1 MKILLSLLISIIMLN
16 AYDFN
21 TSVLPSAITS
31 KWQDI
36 DNGLKEFIIK
46 GDKNGMKEEFFT
58 LLKEPISIMTEEDKA
73 KFLIPKIN
81 LRRNNLSILMSY
93 TKYLIDQNRTQEIPE
108 IYTRLIDGMNNYYD
122 DYSLVTVVFEILINE
137 ITLKSLKYD
146 LAYLSKKEKA
156 QILSKA
162 PNLFTYKLDDFYRV
176 FKVDIK
182 TAIREKKVIL
192 IKIFPKKRVDKIF
205 IEVDK
210 KVLDFNNHLFALK
223 SKKEQEKII
232 KQFQKDS
239 KEFINKNLIQVSFLN
254 QKIKKYSDYILYLD
268 DFNLPKV
275 TTKQILTD
283 KLIIDTLFYT
293 AFLIKT
299 YELVE
304 ESKQVII
311 RNKELLE
318 MLRGGV

>member
-122 DYSLVTVVFEILINE
+122 DYSLVTVVFKILINE

-239 KEFINKNLIQVSFLN
+239 KEFINKNLTQVSFLN
-254 QKIKKYSDYILYLD
+254 QKIKKYSDYILYID
-268 DFNLPKV
+268 DSNLLKV
-275 TTKQILTD
+275 TTKEILSD
-283 KLIIDTLFYT
+283 ELIIDTLFYT
-293 AFLIKT
+293 AFSIKA